1 MILQKHTSEHEVC
14 DTNIELHHYITE
26 ITPEELRELLQDNI
40 SKLSNVNIVEDRG
53 RTRITSQ
60 FDLLQLMFYAKEA
73 WNEDYPVTEIMCEIT
88 TAMANLSLEVINQ
101 INLEL
106 PELKIV
112 KSASST
118 KSILYL
124 NIEYGV
130 TGKTIIN
137 QIERNLDSVSKLAL
151 HMFEGNRN

>member
-1 MILQKHTSEHEVC
+1 MNIQKHTSEHEVC
-14 DTNIELHHYITE
+14 GTNIELHHYITE
-26 ITPEELRELLQDNI
+26 ITPEELRELLLDNI
-40 SKLSNVNIVEDRG
+40 SKLSNINIIKDREG
-53 RTRITSQ
+53 KYLTSQ
-60 FDLLQLMFYAKEA
+60 FGLLQLKFYTKDAWDEA
-73 WNEDYPVTEIMCEIT
+73 CPTTEVLCEIT
-88 TAMANLSLEVINQ
+88 TAMANLPLEVINQ

-106 PELKIV
+106 SDLKIV
-112 KSASST
+112 KSASNT

-137 QIERNLDSVSKLAL
+137 QIERNLDSVSKLTL